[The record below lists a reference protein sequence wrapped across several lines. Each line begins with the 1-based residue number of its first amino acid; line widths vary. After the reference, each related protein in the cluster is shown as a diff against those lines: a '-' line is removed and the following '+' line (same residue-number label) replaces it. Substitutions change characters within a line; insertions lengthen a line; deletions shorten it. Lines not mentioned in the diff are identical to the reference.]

1 MKELNEEM
9 KTMQKLFL
17 DLQLFIA
24 IKFYSSSNVGESS

>member
-17 DLQLFIA
+17 DLHLFLDLQLFIA
-24 IKFYSSSNVGESS
+24 QKCYLIP